1 MVRVDPQS
9 LFPFRADPAEPS
21 TVDRIRDA
29 ALRCFATRGVSG
41 TSLRAVAEA
50 ADVSIGLVQ
59 HHFGT
64 KARLVSAVE
73 DHVLRVVGE
82 AVAST
87 PLPAPPEDSL
97 AELGH
102 RVTSIM
108 TDHPEVVGYVGRAMV
123 DGDAIAS
130 VIFDGLVTVSAA
142 QWDQLADHGLLSPG
156 TDRTWAVLNP
166 LILVIGTVILRAQID
181 RHLPEP
187 LATGDQLRR
196 WDDSVAALLRR
207 GLLRHDPDGAPD

>member
-1 MVRVDPQS
+1 MDPQS
-9 LFPFRADPAEPS
+9 LFPYRADPAEPS
-21 TVDRIRDA
+21 AVDRIRDA
-29 ALRCFATRGVSG
+29 ALGCFATRGVSG

-50 ADVSIGLVQ
+50 AGVSIGLVQ

-73 DHVLRVVGE
+73 DHVLRVLGE
-82 AVAST
+82 AIAAE
-87 PLPAPPEDSL
+87 PLPAPPADPI

-108 TDHPEVVGYVGRAMV
+108 TDHPEVVGYVGRALA
-123 DGDAIAS
+123 DGDAFAS
-130 VIFDGLVTVSAA
+130 VVFDGLVTVSTA
-142 QWDQLADHGLLSPG
+142 QWDQLADHGLLAPG

-166 LILVIGTVILRAQID
+166 LVLVLGTVILRAQLD

-187 LATGDQLRR
+187 LASGDQLRR
-196 WDDSVAALLRR
+196 WDDAVAELLRK
-207 GLLRHDPDGAPD
+207 GLLRDETD